1 MTEYLEKFVIKQIE
15 YYIPEGID
23 EFTHIHSR
31 AFMFEIITTLIK
43 NKQVPPKLSVIKY
56 LCSNHKGIIYSKL
69 SVLN

>member
-31 AFMFEIITTLIK
+31 ALMFEIITTLIK
-43 NKQVPPKLSVIKY
+43 RKQIPAKLSVIKY
-56 LCSNHKGIIYSKL
+56 LCMNYKETIYSKL